1 MRDEPRDPQP
11 GATESG
17 EPAPPPSFEPPHS
30 NGAVHQNEPP
40 PRRHAPWEFIILTLF
55 VLILCIGIIL
65 GWTLVGSHSPEKLDE
80 ASAAALATACS
91 NTQMKLKAL
100 PNPDP
105 RLGALRVERIRA
117 ENVLLREMVGQF
129 ATVHPVKSTPATA
142 VQKWSVDWGL
152 MIDARARYADDL
164 AKSATTGARVR
175 FIYPAVNAITPVT
188 SQMDDFV
195 RENTPRLNACF
206 TEALQL
212 EVFEGPR
219 EYKVVTT

>member
-1 MRDEPRDPQP
+1 MRDEPQDPQP
-11 GATESG
+11 GARASG
-17 EPAPPPSFEPPHS
+17 EPAPPPTFEPPHS
-30 NGAVHQNEPP
+30 NGAVHHNEPAR
-40 PRRHAPWEFIILTLF
+40 RRHAPWEFIILILF

-65 GWTLVGSHSPEKLDE
+65 GWTLVGSHSPEKLDD
-80 ASAAALATACS
+80 ASASAISVACN
-91 NTQMKLKAL
+91 NTQAKLKTL

-105 RLGALRVERIRA
+105 RLGAVRVARIRA
-117 ENVLLREMVGQF
+117 ENVLLRQMVEQF

-142 VQKWSVDWGL
+142 VQKWSVDWGR

-164 AKSATTGARVR
+164 AKSASTGARVR
-175 FIYPAVNAITPVT
+175 FIYPAINAITPVT

-212 EVFEGPR
+212 EVFEGQR